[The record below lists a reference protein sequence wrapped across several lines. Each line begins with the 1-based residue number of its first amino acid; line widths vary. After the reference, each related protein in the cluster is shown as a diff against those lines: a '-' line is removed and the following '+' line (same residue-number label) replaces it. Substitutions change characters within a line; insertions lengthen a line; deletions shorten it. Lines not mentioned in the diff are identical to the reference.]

1 MEDHNVF
8 HVYGGESSSENSH
21 GDDEESLQV
30 DERLI
35 TDQDTDSRNYA
46 RWNPIR
52 QVGKRFSARIQGQPS
67 DQGSLW
73 RTPDTLELQ
82 DKGPISENQSADQS
96 ESAVRE
102 DQPPQA
108 QALPVSEPTKE
119 QKLGV
124 TPGQIVTFSETPSQR
139 PEFEWESPLYSN
151 SPFTPGLAMHHAEL
165 ARQLDRGPEDPVLF
179 TSDYAKQLETERRL
193 SSIPMTVPQTGANQ
207 KQIKTMDTGGNHV
220 QAQLQPQQTQ
230 IQPSVR

>member
-1 MEDHNVF
+1 MEDHKVF
-8 HVYGGESSSENSH
+8 HVYGADSSSENSY

-30 DERLI
+30 DKGLI
-35 TDQDTDSRNYA
+35 IDQDLLDYA

-82 DKGPISENQSADQS
+82 GKGPSISENQSAHQG
-96 ESAVRE
+96 ELSAVRE
-102 DQPPQA
+102 DQPSQA
-108 QALPVSEPTKE
+108 QALPVSEPAEE

-139 PEFEWESPLYSN
+139 PDLEWESPLHSN
-151 SPFTPGLAMHHAEL
+151 SPFTPGLAKHHAEI
-165 ARQLDRGPEDPVLF
+165 ARQLDRGQEDPVLF
-179 TSDYAKQLETERRL
+179 TSEF
-193 SSIPMTVPQTGANQ
+193 AN
-207 KQIKTMDTGGNHV
+207 NW
-220 QAQLQPQQTQ
+220 
-230 IQPSVR
+230 R